1 MGLRR
6 NCFHRCSG
14 CVRRKWPFTGVQV
27 DGVSGDPS
35 EYMHK
40 GSREGSEQAV
50 RTQWSLRKNM
60 EREAAEGL

>member
-14 CVRRKWPFTGVQV
+14 CVRRKWPFPGIQV

-35 EYMHK
+35 EYTHR
-40 GSREGSEQAV
+40 GSREGSEQAAEDTV
-50 RTQWSLRKNM
+50 ELEGEHRRQ
-60 EREAAEGL
+60 AAEAI

>member
-40 GSREGSEQAV
+40 GSREGSEKAV
-50 RTQWSLRKNM
+50 RT
-60 EREAAEGL
+60 